1 ANFEA
6 AATDSNNTL
15 ALLIDGS
22 GDVGIGTD
30 NPQHKLNVYNE
41 AASGTGGILV
51 QNITYAANQN
61 RPYLT
66 VGTKGWTGA
75 TTNWNT
81 FGFQHRIKSSSGGS
95 PRITVDSSSGE
106 LLCITSGGNI
116 GIGTDNPALRAH
128 IFSTANADA
137 ALIEST
143 QNFATLRFKSATNTS
158 GPTVGI
164 DGGGGL
170 QLDQK
175 DTSKYIAFSIGS
187 ERLRILNDGKVR
199 VPDGGKFVAG
209 AGDDLQIYH

>member
-1 ANFEA
+1 ML
-6 AATDSNNTL
+6 S
-15 ALLIDGS
+15 
-22 GDVGIGTD
+22 
-30 NPQHKLNVYNE
+30 
-41 AASGTGGILV
+41 
-51 QNITYAANQN
+51 
-61 RPYLT
+61 
-66 VGTKGWTGA
+66 
-75 TTNWNT
+75 
-81 FGFQHRIKSSSGGS
+81 
-95 PRITVDSSSGE
+95 
-106 LLCITSGGNI
+106 ITSGGNI

-143 QNFATLRFKSATNTS
+143 QNFSTLRFKSATNTS

-209 AGDDLQIYH
+209 AGDDLQIYHDGNHSYIDDAGVGNLYIRGGDAVQFRNTLEKTLSNALQMAPFNFITITLRNLKPQTLV